1 MKLKKYIKKLIKL
14 INYERD
20 AEIELMQTEIMNM
33 SGIKREELGRA
44 INKVKGKPLG
54 KELGM
59 QIVQFGRSDV
69 IDTEISVGDM
79 VLISTDNP
87 LRSDLTGTVTE
98 KGARFIKVAFDKKV
112 PKWALKKKVRI
123 DLYAND
129 ITFRR
134 MEDNLKH
141 LSLKGKNALEYV
153 LTDRNPKKNRPVPYI
168 DYIDKNLNKSQKI
181 AIENSLACE
190 NFFLIHGPFGTG
202 KTRTLV
208 ELISQ
213 ETRQNHKVLAT
224 AESNAAIDNILERL
238 MENKKLNLTR
248 LGHPQRVSKNNITYS
263 LAYKVENH
271 ELNKKIKKI
280 YKKIDKLIEKR
291 KSFTKPTPQYRRGFG
306 DYDILF
312 NASKGKGGRG
322 ISPEKMK
329 SMAQWIEYN
338 QEIDEEHNKIKRIE
352 NRMIRNIIE
361 ESDVIL
367 ATNSSA
373 ALESIA
379 KTKFDVAIIDEAS
392 QATIPSIL
400 IPIAKAH
407 RFILAGDHKQ
417 LPPTIISDR
426 AGELENTLFEAL
438 IRKYPHKSQ
447 LLNVQYRMNKL
458 LMEFPNSEF
467 YNNSLKS
474 DSSVN
479 DINIKDLIDSQYNE
493 EALLFM
499 DTSNIKNNRENHI
512 KDSKSIINKLEAEI
526 AVNVANDYL
535 TAGVSEDDIGIIS
548 PYADQ
553 VKIIQDKTPV
563 EVKTVDGFQGREKE
577 IIIISTVRS
586 NDNGNIGFLRDLRR
600 LNVAITRAKRKL
612 IIIGNKETLKNNP
625 TYARLID
632 FVEDGN
638 LLIKI

>member
-1 MKLKKYIKKLIKL
+1 MKKYIKNLIRL

-20 AEIELMQTEIMNM
+20 AEIELMQAEIQNM
-33 SGIKREELGRA
+33 SGKKREELGRA
-44 INKVKGKPLG
+44 INKVKGKYLG
-54 KELGM
+54 KELGL
-59 QIVQFGRSDV
+59 QIVQFGRSEP

-79 VLISTDNP
+79 VLVSTDDP

-98 KGARFIKVAFDKKV
+98 KGARFIKVAFEKKV
-112 PKWALKKKVRI
+112 PKWALKKKVRL

-153 LTDRNPKKNRPVPYI
+153 LTDRNPKKNRKTPYI
-168 DYIDKNLNKSQKI
+168 DYIDKNLNKTQKI
-181 AIENSLACE
+181 AIENSLSSE

-238 MENKKLNLTR
+238 MANKKLTLTR
-248 LGHPQRVSKNNITYS
+248 LGHPQRVSKKNITYS
-263 LAYKVENH
+263 LAYKVEKH
-271 ELNKKIKKI
+271 DLNKRIKKI
-280 YKKIDKLIEKR
+280 HKKIDRLIDKR
-291 KSFTKPTPQYRRGFG
+291 SSYTKPTPQYRRGYG
-306 DYDILF
+306 DHDILY

-322 ISPEKMK
+322 ISPDKMK

-338 QEIDEEHNKIKRIE
+338 QEIDELHSNIKRIE
-352 NRMIRNIIE
+352 NKMIRNIIE

-392 QATIPSIL
+392 QATIPSVL

-417 LPPTIISDR
+417 LPPTIISNK

-438 IRKYPHKSQ
+438 INKYPHKSQ
-447 LLNVQYRMNKL
+447 LLNIQYRMNKL
-458 LMEFPNSEF
+458 LMKFPNSEF

-474 DSSVN
+474 DSSV
-479 DINIKDLIDSQYNE
+479 DKINISDIIGSNYDE
-493 EALLFM
+493 DALTFI
-499 DTSNIKNNRENHI
+499 DTSHIQNNKETHL
-512 KDSKSIINKLEAEI
+512 KDSKSIINKVEAEI
-526 AVNVANDYL
+526 AINIANDYL
-535 TAGVSEDDIGIIS
+535 IAGVSEEDIGIIS

-553 VKIIQDKTPV
+553 VKIIQEKTPI

-586 NDNGNIGFLRDLRR
+586 NANGNIGFLNDLRR

-612 IIIGNKETLKNNP
+612 IIIGNKDTLKNNP
-625 TYARLID
+625 TYSRLIE
-632 FVEDGN
+632 FVESEDLMTN
-638 LLIKI
+638 F